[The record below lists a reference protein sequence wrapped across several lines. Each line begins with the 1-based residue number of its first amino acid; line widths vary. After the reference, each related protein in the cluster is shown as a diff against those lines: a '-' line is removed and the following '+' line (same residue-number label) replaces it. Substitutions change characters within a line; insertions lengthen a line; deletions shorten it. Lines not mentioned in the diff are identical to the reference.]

1 MISRKQNSNLVHN
14 AAFIFSLVVV
24 VTSLVSVIFPTLII
38 RLTSPSTTSPVSPFD
53 VGTLALPVVASNVF
67 IFGLGIL
74 YYKKN
79 LPNYLIKSINF
90 ILNFEISRRIAI
102 IVIAS
107 VLGIYVIFTINQ
119 LTIDEGILWE
129 DYVDIVKPILKLWP
143 TQHVS
148 NYEISEQLQR
158 HVRAFLLVA
167 SNDIFHNDKVIPYLT
182 SISIL
187 FLTYFITKQISGKRF
202 AGIISMI
209 IVAQSYTFL
218 RYSASATYDNF
229 WVAFYLLSIYSLYR
243 KWYLSPISYV
253 LSIFSKIISAPYL
266 LLTLF
271 FIYKLDI
278 IKKKKYLLL
287 ILYVIAVIVSVI
299 IIKLGGFV
307 YQQFVNLDYNS
318 FWVGLTM
325 WANQLRFDFLIELT
339 ILPLVVGLYFLSKKG
354 IPEADSMLIMIGGL
368 IINQPLLSIMQS
380 NLMQPYRMVSFVVFF
395 AISLGILLSKIKKQD
410 ELKHDVK

>member
-1 MISRKQNSNLVHN
+1 MILKKQNSTLVHKTV
-14 AAFIFSLVVV
+14 FIFSLAVVV
-24 VTSLVSVIFPTLII
+24 LSLVSVIFPTLII
-38 RLTSPSTTSPVSPFD
+38 RLTSQSTTSLVSPLD
-53 VGTLALPVVASNVF
+53 IGVLALPVIASNVF

-107 VLGIYVIFTINQ
+107 ILGIYVISTMNQ
-119 LTIDEGILWE
+119 LTIDEGSLWE
-129 DYVDIVKPILKLWP
+129 DYVDIVKPVLKLWP
-143 TQHVS
+143 TQHVP

-167 SNDIFHNDKVIPYLT
+167 SNDIFHNDKVIPYLS

-202 AGIISMI
+202 AGIVSMI
-209 IVAQSYTFL
+209 IVVQSYTFL
-218 RYSASATYDNF
+218 RYSASATYDDF
-229 WVAFYLLSIYSLYR
+229 WVAFYLLSIYLLYK
-243 KWYLSPISYV
+243 KWYLSSISYV

-271 FIYKLDI
+271 FIYRLDM

-287 ILYVIAVIVSVI
+287 ISYVIAVIASII
-299 IIKLGGFV
+299 IIKLGGLV
-307 YQQFVNLDYNS
+307 YQKFVNIDYNS
-318 FWVGLTM
+318 FWIGLTL
-325 WANQLRFDFLIELT
+325 WANHLQFDFLIEFT
-339 ILPLVVGLYFLSKKG
+339 VLPLVVGLYFLFKRG

-395 AISLGILLSKIKKQD
+395 AISVGILLSKTKKHD
-410 ELKHDVK
+410 ELKHDV

>member
-1 MISRKQNSNLVHN
+1 LSSRTQNSNLVHK
-14 AAFIFSLVVV
+14 AAFIFSLIVVV
-24 VTSLVSVIFPTLII
+24 ASLVSVIFPTFII
-38 RLTSPSTTSPVSPFD
+38 RLTSASTTGPVSLFD
-53 VGTLALPVVASNVF
+53 VGTLALPVVALNVL

-79 LPNYLIKSINF
+79 LPNYIIKSIKF

-102 IVIAS
+102 IVIVF
-107 VLGIYVIFTINQ
+107 VLGIYVILTINQ
-119 LTIDEGILWE
+119 LTIDEGTLWE

-167 SNDIFHNDKVIPYLT
+167 SNDVFHNDKVIPYLA

-187 FLTYFITKQISGKRF
+187 FLTYFITRQISGKRF

-209 IVAQSYTFL
+209 VVVQSYTFL

-229 WVAFYLLSIYSLYR
+229 WVAFYLLSIYSLYK

-271 FIYKLDI
+271 FIYRLDI

-287 ILYVIAVIVSVI
+287 ISYVIAVIVSII

-307 YQQFVNLDYNS
+307 YQRFVSLDYNS
-318 FWVGLTM
+318 FWVGLAM
-325 WANQLRFDFLIELT
+325 WSNQLRFDFLIELT
-339 ILPLVVGLYFLSKKG
+339 ILPLVVGLYLISKKG
-354 IPEADSMLIMIGGL
+354 ILEADSMLIMIGGL

-395 AISLGILLSKIKKQD
+395 AISIGMLLSKTRKQD
-410 ELKHDVK
+410 ELKHDVT